1 MPDHKKTIIPK
12 HADVSDFSPKPV
24 MRDLHRLLSF
34 IPLRPYLNIG
44 LSPITKSSDLATA
57 LGKALWEG
65 HLSIIVTTK
74 KDLTNYQATIDT
86 ARLSNVSITQTPKA
100 GPKNHIGSLDG
111 FIIDVDTAK
120 KSPSRLEFQSLM
132 SHLGAK
138 GWLAIIISDPN
149 TQERNGNKDRDSLI
163 SSLSKTAEA
172 VGFSLKQKRDL
183 ESSFAI
189 LTFDIPSTHA

>member
-1 MPDHKKTIIPK
+1 MPDQKKTIMPK
-12 HADVSDFSPKPV
+12 HVGISAFSSKPV
-24 MRDLHRLLSF
+24 IRDLHRLLSF

-44 LSPITKSSDLATA
+44 LFPIAKSNDLATA

-74 KDLTNYQATIDT
+74 KDLTNYQETIDT
-86 ARLSNVSITQTPKA
+86 ARLSNVSITQNPKA

-111 FIIDVDTAK
+111 FIIDVDTTK
-120 KSPSRLEFQSLM
+120 KFPSRLEFQSFM
-132 SHLGAK
+132 SDLGAK
-138 GWLAIIISDPN
+138 GWLTIIISDPN
-149 TQERNGNKDRDSLI
+149 PQERNGNKDRDSLL

-172 VGFSLKQKRDL
+172 VGFNLKQKRDL